1 MNEQLIKFIEL
12 CLMDGVITE
21 KEREVIFRKSQEL
34 EVPDDECEIILE
46 GMIQKSEMVREI
58 KSKDSIPKNTLEKH
72 KKSNS
77 FIPKQVPKSVLIN
90 LKNSEKLKEEI
101 KILKN
106 KNDNLIDE
114 NKLLS
119 EEISNNISLIKD
131 NSLIY
136 INSLK
141 VNDELFHGFIVCDII
156 EDMDEVDLYKTDEGT
171 VTWGSKKE
179 STKQIEPVLPHPL
192 FVIYNYVETSVLKR
206 YNITYGVNK
215 GKYVEKGG
223 ILKTKLF
230 SSEKTFFYNKE
241 EKRQSIIPEKYKGV
255 NPLKIVI
262 TEKGKNKLV
271 FLIYNDDFI
280 VIELKYSVS
289 FENSDLNTWKD
300 LGGMMISYGEKYNTD
315 FWYSITRVEHL
326 IHSNLLK
333 ILNV

>member
-1 MNEQLIKFIEL
+1 
-12 CLMDGVITE
+12 
-21 KEREVIFRKSQEL
+21 
-34 EVPDDECEIILE
+34 
-46 GMIQKSEMVREI
+46 
-58 KSKDSIPKNTLEKH
+58 
-72 KKSNS
+72 
-77 FIPKQVPKSVLIN
+77 
-90 LKNSEKLKEEI
+90 
-101 KILKN
+101 
-106 KNDNLIDE
+106 LIDE